1 MGDEIVMAERT
12 ATQLNQTSSGSL
24 QLQLDV
30 ILEALDA
37 SQDGIAIWK
46 VNRGVNQTI
55 QDFSLVLINTAGA
68 AAAGQP
74 QQDLIGKPITDVVGS
89 DTSRGLRAVFTKAL
103 LQGHGVKDIV
113 PGVDGAGVP
122 GFYENNVVP
131 FGQDLVFATYR
142 DVSESVEEHERLLW
156 LAEHDY
162 LTGMPNRAKL
172 QASLDECVSS
182 CKENGSYFGFVFID
196 IDYFKNVNDTYGH
209 SVGDALLVNF
219 VKRIRNSLPETAMVA
234 RIAGDEFA
242 ILLNPVR
249 GEDQF
254 SELMEEVFSAMKRP
268 FVHDEIEISV
278 TCSAGCVLNNGS
290 EHPDEIMRISDKA
303 MYEAKHKG
311 RARYIVQT
319 V

>member
-1 MGDEIVMAERT
+1 MAERT
-12 ATQLNQTSSGSL
+12 LKRDNQANSEASQVQLE
-24 QLQLDV
+24 V

-46 VNRGVNQTI
+46 AIRGLNEAI
-55 QDFSLVLINTAGA
+55 QDFSLVLMNSAGA
-68 AAAGQP
+68 AVAGQP
-74 QQDLIGKPITDVVGS
+74 QQDLLGKPLGDVVGP
-89 DTSRGLRAVFTKAL
+89 DTSMGLRTVFTRAL
-103 LQGHGVKDIV
+103 MQGNGIKDIV

-122 GFYENNVVP
+122 GFYENTVVP

-142 DVSESVEEHERLLW
+142 DVSESVEERERLLW
-156 LAEHDY
+156 LSEHDY
-162 LTGMPNRAKL
+162 LTGMPNRSKL

-182 CKENGSYFGFVFID
+182 CKKNKSFFGFVFID

-219 VKRIRNSLPETAMVA
+219 VKRIRHSLPESALVA

-242 ILLNPVR
+242 ILLNTVK
-249 GEDQF
+249 GEEQLR
-254 SELMEEVFSAMKRP
+254 ELMEEVFSSMSRP
-268 FVHDEIEISV
+268 FVHDDIEISI
-278 TCSAGCVLNNGS
+278 TCSAGCVLNDGS

-319 V
+319 VVSAK

>member
-1 MGDEIVMAERT
+1 MSANQVSQNQP
-12 ATQLNQTSSGSL
+12 ATSEAL

-30 ILEALDA
+30 ILDALDS

-46 VNRGVNQTI
+46 AIRGQNQTI
-55 QDFSLVLINTAGA
+55 RDFSLVMMNSAGA

-74 QQDLIGKPITDVVGS
+74 QQDLVGKPLSEVVGA
-89 DTSRGLRAVFTKAL
+89 DTSRGLRAVFVKAL
-103 LQGHGVKDIV
+103 TQGNGIKDIV
-113 PGVDGAGVP
+113 PGVDGAGVQ
-122 GFYENNVVP
+122 GFYENTVVP

-172 QASLDECVSS
+172 QASLDECVST
-182 CKENGSYFGFVFID
+182 CKENGTIFGFVFID
-196 IDYFKNVNDTYGH
+196 IDYFKTVNDTYGH

-219 VKRIRNSLPETAMVA
+219 VKRIRHSLPETALVA

-242 ILLNPVR
+242 ILLNPVK
-249 GEDQF
+249 GEDQL
-254 SELMEEVFSAMKRP
+254 SELMEEVFSSMKRP

-278 TCSAGCVLNNGS
+278 TCSAGCVLNDGS

-319 V
+319 ITKTT